1 MVVMPYRWN
10 NRQDVDEAVVA
21 VMNTLD
27 RGQEIHGWL
36 MHTLQQAIND
46 SEPQL
51 AEHFFT
57 ELERHRPE
65 ALRYFRKPE
74 F

>member
-1 MVVMPYRWN
+1 MPYRWN
-10 NRQDVDEAVVA
+10 DRQDVDEAVVV

-27 RGQEIHGWL
+27 AGQEIRGWL
-36 MHTLQQAIND
+36 MRTLQQAINESD
-46 SEPQL
+46 PQL
-51 AEHFFT
+51 SQYFFA

-65 ALRYFRKPE
+65 ALKYFTKPE